1 MHQHWHFTTMG
12 GGGGGVNRERER
24 KKDTVR
30 LTDAETLPKVQV
42 KDILMGSATP
52 IRNSDLYIGGSTR
65 THLFCW
71 FFLILTRLFLGCR
84 KDTEYFSE
92 RCSHLSLSF
101 SRLPHLFSGT
111 TPPQVSTVR
120 GQRTKPGCV
129 VRERV
134 SGKVATGK
142 ESRRCPWNYRPSE
155 WGKSRLEQKM
165 GKAQWQQWK
174 GAQRESALT
183 DCSVCSLLRS
193 PVGGGPAHLRWNR
206 LPAFLSSSGMPTQCQ
221 LGLWNS
227 LVGEWHCLLGTHCIH
242 KTSVASMTTK
252 IFWC

>member
-101 SRLPHLFSGT
+101 SRLPHHLLWHNTSSGKHSEGSEDQT
-111 TPPQVSTVR
+111 WVR
-120 GQRTKPGCV
+120 GERAGI
-129 VRERV
+129 REGGYGQGKQKA
-134 SGKVATGK
+134 SLKLQALWMGKVKIGAENGK
-142 ESRRCPWNYRPSE
+142 GSVTTMERCSE
-155 WGKSRLEQKM
+155 GISPHWLQRLLSTEKSSWWWACTPEVEPPASLSLQFWD
-165 GKAQWQQWK
+165 ANPV
-174 GAQRESALT
+174 SAWPMKLSARGVALPLGDT
-183 DCSVCSLLRS
+183 LHSQNI
-193 PVGGGPAHLRWNR
+193 GGFND
-206 LPAFLSSSGMPTQCQ
+206 
-221 LGLWNS
+221 N
-227 LVGEWHCLLGTHCIH
+227 
-242 KTSVASMTTK
+242 
-252 IFWC
+252 